1 MRVVPWILLVSIAV
15 LYSKSCYDQGA
26 RDARQKA
33 ETDSVRWEMMSLE
46 AFRDS
51 VTVTQA
57 RRERETTV
65 LRDSLNH
72 SKMALTALRAARQ
85 SAAPEQALELAD
97 AEAAQCGV
105 ALSTCEQFVATVR
118 LQYEGER
125 TLRFRT
131 DTALVGVR
139 AQWEK
144 SLKRQKNPTRQL
156 LGAGACLAAGVGAAT
171 GRDLVLLI
179 GGAGCFVALR

>member
-1 MRVVPWILLVSIAV
+1 MRAIPWALLVAV
-15 LYSKSCYDQGA
+15 VLIYSKSCYDQGA

-33 ETDSVRWEMMSLE
+33 ETDSVRWEMASLE

-51 VTVTQA
+51 VTAAQA

-65 LRDSLNH
+65 LRDSLYH

-105 ALSTCEQFVATVR
+105 ALSTCEQLATTVW
-118 LQYEGER
+118 LQYESEK
-125 TLRFRT
+125 TLRLRT
-131 DTALVGVR
+131 DTALIGVR
-139 AQWEK
+139 AQWER

-171 GRDLVLLI
+171 GRDLVALI
-179 GGAGCFVALR
+179 GGAGCFAALR